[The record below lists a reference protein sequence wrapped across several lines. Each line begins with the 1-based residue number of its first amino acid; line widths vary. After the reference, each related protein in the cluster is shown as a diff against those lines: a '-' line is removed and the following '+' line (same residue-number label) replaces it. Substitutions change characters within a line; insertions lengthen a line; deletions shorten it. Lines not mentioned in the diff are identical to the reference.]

1 MQNSP
6 LAPQVGETPQQSEHL
21 LGWVCEYGVLAL
33 ILGILGWFSL
43 RFYRIYGQQFFA
55 LTADDVH
62 RTLLALNVLKGD
74 WIPSGMWPPL
84 SFWIDALAIKILPNY
99 FRTPALVNSV
109 FATCALL
116 FYYGTVR
123 EFGSSRLGAYLS
135 MILIANAPIFFWLRV
150 SALAD
155 PIFQAG
161 VFLALWGILR
171 WISTHSWSSFF
182 AASAG
187 LALANGI
194 RVEGWVISGF
204 WGLTVLLYLLRT
216 WRTQRLTAYDLGR
229 YLVGF
234 TMVGFFPVFW
244 MAYQTITYGDPFFY
258 VSGTREYV
266 MTFGVQPLSTRLTV
280 YPKILLFKIS
290 PWALL
295 FSVPGLVLGWHKH
308 RKATAWLAGVWL
320 ALLAAIEYGAVR
332 YVIASA
338 FRDRQMFFVFMLCTI
353 PLGLLLGHC
362 LSEQRLW
369 ARLVGVAIFITILVP
384 LVSAQTPPPDG
395 LSPHI
400 RQVGMCL
407 QRMWDNGS
415 LQPEDR
421 VMIELVLWDYLLTPV
436 LSGHPDNILLDRRVA
451 FEFGPSGSAQF
462 AADNPSAFDMDPN
475 ALAQYLQMNDAR
487 AVVIRQTSDHG
498 QVSVPMV
505 PVLENDVYV
514 IYLQSDR
521 PNPHCQ

>member
-1 MQNSP
+1 MQNRPS
-6 LAPQVGETPQQSEHL
+6 TPQIESPAQQPERL
-21 LGWVCEYGVLAL
+21 RDRAFEYGVLAL
-33 ILGILGWFSL
+33 ILAILGWFSL
-43 RFYRIYGQQFFA
+43 RFYRTYGHQFFA

-62 RTLLALNVLKGD
+62 RTLLALNVLKGN
-74 WIPSGMWPPL
+74 WIPSGVWPPL
-84 SFWIDALAIKILPNY
+84 SFWINALAIKILPN
-99 FRTPALVNSV
+99 FLRTPALVNSV
-109 FATCALL
+109 FATCTLL

-123 EFGSSRLGAYLS
+123 EFGSSKLGAYLS
-135 MILIANAPIFFWLRV
+135 VILIANAPIFFWLRV

-171 WISTHSWSSFF
+171 WISTHSWGSFF
-182 AASAG
+182 TASAG

-204 WGLTVLLYLLRT
+204 WGLTVFLHLLRT
-216 WRTQRLTAYDLGR
+216 WRTQPVTASDVAR

-234 TMVGFFPVFW
+234 IMVGFFPVFW
-244 MAYQTITYGDPFFY
+244 MAYQTITYGDPFLY

-266 MTFGVQPLSTRLTV
+266 MTFGAQPLSTRLTV

-295 FSVPGLVLGWHKH
+295 FSVPGLVLGWQKH
-308 RKATAWLAGVWL
+308 RKTTAWLAGACL

-338 FRDRQMFFVFMLCTI
+338 FRDRQMFFVFMLCTM

-362 LSEQRLW
+362 LSEQKLW
-369 ARLVGVAIFITILVP
+369 TRLVGVAIFITILVP
-384 LVSAQTPPPDG
+384 LVSAQTPPHDG

-400 RQVGMCL
+400 RQVGLCL
-407 QRMWDNGS
+407 QRMWDNKS

-436 LSGHPDNILLDRRVA
+436 LSSHPDNILLDRRVA
-451 FEFGPSGSAQF
+451 FEFGPSGSAEF
-462 AADNPSAFDMDPN
+462 AADNPSAFDMDPS
-475 ALAQYLQMNDAR
+475 ALARYLQMNDVR
-487 AVVIRQTSDHG
+487 AVVIRHTSDRG
-498 QVSVPMV
+498 QVSASMV
-505 PVLENDVYV
+505 PVLQNNVYV